1 MKLKD
6 VLDDYIKLKNKSEHL
21 SSLLIAPLSEETKS
35 RVIGDIREIQTH
47 IKQIENIEVDH
58 KRIVG

>member
-1 MKLKD
+1 MKLKE
-6 VLDDYIKLKNKSEHL
+6 VLEDYNKLKNKSERL
-21 SSLLIAPLSEETKS
+21 SSLLVSTLSEETKNK
-35 RVIGDIREIQTH
+35 IIDDMKEIQTH